1 MSASLGNLGVIC
13 LVGDQGS
20 EGWLLLSVCSGRHS
34 PGVAHELVRFC
45 WDVVVRAYPL
55 LYSSIHAV
63 CFVRNHGA
71 MLLPWTDDDGFLTL
85 ERLFWRSVS
94 LTVAVFMDDQTNS
107 GVGVI
112 YIRIQRDELLSS
124 RKKII

>member
-1 MSASLGNLGVIC
+1 MLRPTLALA
-13 LVGDQGS
+13 
-20 EGWLLLSVCSGRHS
+20 
-34 PGVAHELVRFC
+34 GVAHELVRFC